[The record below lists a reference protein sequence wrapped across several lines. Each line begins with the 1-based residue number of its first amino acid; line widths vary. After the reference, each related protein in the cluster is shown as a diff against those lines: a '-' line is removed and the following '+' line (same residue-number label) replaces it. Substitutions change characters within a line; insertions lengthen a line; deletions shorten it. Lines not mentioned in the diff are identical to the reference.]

1 MKPLFDSRE
10 ITEPPIN
17 PAAPV
22 IKIRFIFS
30 FTLKYYLMEPFKLR
44 FATPLLRVNSGW
56 RLDSMVRKP
65 RLPFGLIKRARFL
78 LSFISREH
86 KKKLIK
92 FAFLQAFTGLLD
104 LIGIGLIGL
113 IGSLALT
120 GVVASS
126 APNPTVVKTIDFLGL
141 GGLELT
147 SQVTI
152 LALVATSCLIGRS
165 ISAFYVSSRIFHF
178 LGLEG
183 ALLSSKLASKILR
196 KDVSHIE
203 ARTRQDSVFVLTSG
217 SNKAALDV
225 AGSIILALAD
235 ISSLVLILTT
245 LLILD
250 ALTAL
255 ITFVLFGILGIALFK
270 YLRDKATNLGRVNSQ
285 LFVSINNS
293 ILSTLEN
300 IRFIKTANLTEQRI
314 LEFNSLRISQSKALA
329 DLTVMPYISKYVFE
343 VILVLGALLIS
354 AIQFLMHDAIQAIA
368 TLIVFLAAGGRLA
381 PAALRLQQS
390 SLLIKA
396 NISYTIPVL
405 ELYQESDKEVH
416 ESKVVAQ
423 DREFSGQAE
432 LANVDY
438 VYPGS
443 SSYALKDVNLK
454 IPKNSFTAIV
464 GPSGSGK
471 STLIDILLGL
481 NTPQKGSVFISGMNP
496 KIAFRKWPGKVGYVP
511 QRTSL
516 LDGTIAENIVYGRE
530 LTSDDQIW
538 KSLRIANLEELVRSL
553 EFGIHTPIGELG
565 NRLSAGQQQRLGI
578 ARALFSEPELLVMDE
593 ATSSLDATTERELS
607 QSLANLQSRVT
618 LVVVAHRLSTVVK
631 ADKIVYMANGKILA
645 EGSMEEVRIKIPEF
659 EQQVLIL
666 GIKS

>member
-1 MKPLFDSRE
+1 
-10 ITEPPIN
+10 
-17 PAAPV
+17 
-22 IKIRFIFS
+22 
-30 FTLKYYLMEPFKLR
+30 
-44 FATPLLRVNSGW
+44 
-56 RLDSMVRKP
+56 MVRKP
-65 RLPFGLIKRARFL
+65 RQPFGLIKRVRYL
-78 LSFISREH
+78 LSFISRDH
-86 KKKLIK
+86 KKKLVV
-92 FAFLQAFTGLLD
+92 FALFQALTGLLD

-120 GVVASS
+120 GVVATSV
-126 APNPTVVKTIDFLGL
+126 PNPTVVKSIDFLGL
-141 GGLELT
+141 SGLELT

-152 LALVATSCLIGRS
+152 LSLVAAICLIGRS
-165 ISAFYVSSRIFHF
+165 VSAFYVSSRIFHF
-178 LGLEG
+178 LGVEG
-183 ALLSSKLASKILR
+183 ALLSSKLANKILK
-196 KDVSHIE
+196 KDISDIE
-203 ARTRQDSVFVLTSG
+203 ARTRQDSVFILTSG

-255 ITFVLFGILGIALFK
+255 ITFVLFGILGLALYK
-270 YLRDKATNLGRVNSQ
+270 HLRDKATNLGRVNSQ

-314 LEFNSLRISQSKALA
+314 FEFNQLRMSQSKALA

-343 VILVLGALLIS
+343 VVLVLGAVFIS
-354 AIQFLMHDAIQAIA
+354 AIQFLLHDAIQAIA

-405 ELYQESDKEVH
+405 ELYQESDQEVKE
-416 ESKVVAQ
+416 SRGVAHG
-423 DREFSGQAE
+423 REFNGNAE
-432 LANVDY
+432 LVNVDY

-443 SSYALKDVNLK
+443 SLSALKNINLK
-454 IPKNSFTAIV
+454 IPVNSFTAIV
-464 GPSGSGK
+464 GPSGAGK
-471 STLIDILLGL
+471 STLIDVLLGL
-481 NTPQKGSVFISGMNP
+481 NTPQKGSVLISGISP
-496 KIAFRKWPGKVGYVP
+496 TIAFREWTGKVGYVP
-511 QRTSL
+511 QRTNL
-516 LDGTIAENIVYGRE
+516 LDGTIAENVVYGRKFD
-530 LTSDDQIW
+530 TDDQIW
-538 KSLRIANLEELVRSL
+538 KSLRIANLEELVKSL
-553 EFGIHTPIGELG
+553 EFGIHTPVGELG
-565 NRLSAGQQQRLGI
+565 SRLSAGQQQRLGI

-593 ATSSLDATTERELS
+593 ATSSLDATTEKELS
-607 QSLANLQSRVT
+607 QSLANLQSKVT

-631 ADKIVYMANGKILA
+631 ADKIVYMASGEILA
-645 EGSMEEVRIKIPEF
+645 EGKMEEVRLRIPEF
-659 EQQVLIL
+659 EQQAQIL